1 MKAGRVNRISKRRED
16 RVEKRRR
23 SKSRFFRWGG
33 GQAAKAWSEVEGNM
47 DWLSRILSDE
57 K

>member
-47 DWLSRILSDE
+47 DWLSRIVSDE